1 MTSDRL
7 RVLLTRRW
15 PEAAENYLAERY
27 DVTHNRE
34 DTPMTAD
41 ELARAFEAYDVICPT
56 VSDNIDTDVIGAA
69 PLRTRLLAN
78 FGVGFDHIDIA
89 ACKAAKIAVTNT
101 PGVLTDATAD
111 LAMTLMLMAAR
122 RAGEGER
129 ELRDGRWTGW
139 RPTHLMGRE
148 LSGKSLGLVGFGRIA
163 QATAHRAHHG
173 FGMKILYYSRSA
185 ATPEIERNL
194 SAKRLDTLEDL
205 LRQSDVTSL
214 HVPGGAETKNM
225 IGATEI
231 ASMKPGAI
239 LVNTARGGVIDHDVL
254 AAALKSGALGAAG
267 LDVYPAEPAVPPSLL
282 ALDKAVLLPHL
293 GSATVETREAMGLRA
308 AANVDAFASGSPL
321 PDRIA

>member
-15 PEAAENYLAERY
+15 PEAAESYLAERY
-27 DVTHNRE
+27 DVTLNPE
-34 DTPMTAD
+34 DTPMSA
-41 ELARAFEAYDVICPT
+41 EALAQAFDAYDVICPT
-56 VSDNIDTDVIGAA
+56 VSDTIDTSAIGSS
-69 PLRTRLLAN
+69 PRRTRLLAN
-78 FGVGFDHIDIA
+78 FGVGFDHIDID
-89 ACKAAKIAVTNT
+89 ACKKAKIAVTNT

-111 LAMTLMLMAAR
+111 LAVTLMLMTAR

-185 ATPEIERNL
+185 ATAETEKNL
-194 SAKRLDTLEDL
+194 SAKRVETLEEL
-205 LRQSDVTSL
+205 LRQSDVISL

-225 IGATEI
+225 IGAKEI
-231 ASMKPGAI
+231 AFMKPGAI
-239 LVNTARGGVIDHDVL
+239 LINTARGGVIDHDAL
-254 AAALKSGALGAAG
+254 AAALQSGALGAAG

-282 ALDKAVLLPHL
+282 ALDNAVLLPHL

-308 AANVDAFASGSPL
+308 ATNVDAFASGSPF

>member
-15 PEAAENYLAERY
+15 PEAAESYLAERY
-27 DVTHNRE
+27 DVTFNPE
-34 DTPMTAD
+34 DTLMSAD
-41 ELARAFEAYDVICPT
+41 ALAQAFDAYDVICPT
-56 VSDNIDTDVIGAA
+56 VSDNIDTSVIGSS
-69 PLRTRLLAN
+69 PRRTRLLAN
-78 FGVGFDHIDIA
+78 FGVGFDHIHID
-89 ACKAAKIAVTNT
+89 ACKKAKIAVTNT

-111 LAMTLMLMAAR
+111 LAMTLILMTAR

-139 RPTHLMGRE
+139 RPTHLIGRE
-148 LSGKSLGLVGFGRIA
+148 LSGKALGLVGFGRIA

-185 ATPEIERNL
+185 TTAETEKNL
-194 SAKRLDTLEDL
+194 SAKRMETLEEL
-205 LRQSDVTSL
+205 LRQSDVISL

-225 IGATEI
+225 IGAKEI
-231 ASMKPGAI
+231 AFMNPGAI
-239 LVNTARGGVIDHDVL
+239 LINTARGGVIDHDAL
-254 AAALKSGALGAAG
+254 AAALKSGALAAAG

-282 ALDKAVLLPHL
+282 ALDNAVLLPHL